1 MNMQKQKGKNEELQH
16 DGLGI
21 KIRSSDNPYLSADIQ
36 NKLLQPRRLSSYFI
50 VLIESGSITYNIDSQ
65 DFTLTDGHLL
75 FAMPNQFFTPPAK
88 PDDLKYFKLLFDE
101 NTLAL
106 LPQQF
111 PFLVNPLNAPTII
124 LDSVAKERVIK
135 VFGILDQI
143 LYIDKQETDT
153 EIILAYLNSLLSELN
168 SAYFKNKEP
177 VNILNTNLSKFIE
190 FKLVVETSLTEQP
203 SINAIADKLALSTT
217 SLYRIVKEYT
227 GTSPKDYFTNRLI
240 AEAQRR
246 LRYSNT
252 SIKELAYELG
262 FNDPDYFSRLFKK
275 STGKS
280 ASDFLPGQD
289 LSGK

>member
-1 MNMQKQKGKNEELQH
+1 MQEQKGKYEDLKH
-16 DGLGI
+16 DELGI
-21 KIRSSDNPYLSADIQ
+21 KVRSDDNPYLSADLQQKI
-36 NKLLQPRRLSSYFI
+36 LQPRRLSSYFI
-50 VLIESGSITYNIDSQ
+50 VLIESGSITYHLDSQ

-75 FAMPNQFFTPPAK
+75 FAMPNQIFTPPAK
-88 PDDLKYFKLLFDE
+88 TGDLKYFKLLFDE

-111 PFLVNPLNAPTII
+111 PFLVNPSNAQTLV
-124 LDSVAKERVIK
+124 LDNPAKERVIK
-135 VFGILDQI
+135 VFEILNQLLI
-143 LYIDKQETDT
+143 SDKYETDT
-153 EIILAYLNSLLSELN
+153 EIILAYLNSLLSEFN
-168 SAYFKNKEP
+168 SAYFKNKGP
-177 VNILNTNLSKFIE
+177 VNILNTNLSKFTE

-203 SINAIADKLALSTT
+203 SINAIAEKLALSTN
-217 SLYRIVKEYT
+217 SLYRIVKEYA
-227 GTSPKDYFTNRLI
+227 GTSPKDYFINRLM

-252 SIKELAYELG
+252 SVKELAYELG

-280 ASDFLPGQD
+280 ASDFLPRQD

>member
-1 MNMQKQKGKNEELQH
+1 MQEQKGKHEGLQH
-16 DGLGI
+16 NELGI
-21 KIRSSDNPYLSADIQ
+21 KVRSDDNPYLSADMQQKI
-36 NKLLQPRRLSSYFI
+36 LQPRRLSSYFI
-50 VLIESGSITYNIDSQ
+50 VLIESGSITYHLDAQ

-75 FAMPNQFFTPPAK
+75 FAMPNQIFTPPAK
-88 PDDLKYFKLLFDE
+88 TGDLKYFKLLFDE

-111 PFLVNPLNAPTII
+111 PFLVNPSNAQTIV
-124 LDSVAKERVIK
+124 LDNPAKERVIK
-135 VFGILDQI
+135 VFEILNQ
-143 LYIDKQETDT
+143 LLLSDKYATDT
-153 EIILAYLNSLLSELN
+153 EIILAYVNSLLSEFN
-168 SAYFKNKEP
+168 SAYFKNKGP
-177 VNILNTNLSKFIE
+177 VNILNTNLSKFAE

-203 SINAIADKLALSTT
+203 SINAIAEKLALSTN
-217 SLYRIVKEYT
+217 SLYRIVKEYA
-227 GTSPKDYFTNRLI
+227 GTSPKDYFINRLM

-252 SIKELAYELG
+252 SVKELAYELG

-280 ASDFLPGQD
+280 ASDFLPRQD